1 MDGSQNMG
9 WGQGMFG
16 EPMEMMCGVY
26 SWGEGW
32 GGGGGVHPIRV
43 NQAQGLVN
51 YNLSPLGQVIE
62 IWKING

>member
-32 GGGGGVHPIRV
+32 GGGVFI
-43 NQAQGLVN
+43 QFGLTKPKV
-51 YNLSPLGQVIE
+51 LLTTTLAL
-62 IWKING
+62 